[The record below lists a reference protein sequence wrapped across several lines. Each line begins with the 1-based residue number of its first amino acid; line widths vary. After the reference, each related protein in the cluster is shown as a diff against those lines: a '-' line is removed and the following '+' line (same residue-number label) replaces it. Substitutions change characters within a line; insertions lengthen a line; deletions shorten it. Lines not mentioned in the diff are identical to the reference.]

1 MRNCSA
7 CAESDSSL
15 PYSQALPGQH
25 FPAFH
30 RYYEGAKTARLPSRT
45 ARYFTRCPI
54 PPLTLAIRSQPRQ
67 SHRGCA
73 GTLFSR
79 WHPFSGRLRR
89 KSRALPCSQGTL
101 MCLCP
106 ALRPRSRLHARPV
119 AARRYCPP
127 SHESEDPRPL
137 CHFSGL
143 HRTASALAVYASC
156 RPRGR
161 LRKTRFGAVAN
172 LSPVGFHHTVTIS
185 YSADRYPQGSDRVF
199 QF

>member
-1 MRNCSA
+1 MHDCSA
-7 CAESDSSL
+7 YAESGSSL

-45 ARYFTRCPI
+45 ARCFTRCPI

-73 GTLFSR
+73 GTLISR
-79 WHPFSGRLRR
+79 WRPFSGMLRR
-89 KSRALPCSQGTL
+89 KSLALPCSQGTL

-143 HRTASALAVYASC
+143 YHTASALAVYASC

-172 LSPVGFHHTVTIS
+172 LSPVGFHHIVAIRH
-185 YSADRYPQGSDRVF
+185 SADRYPQGSDRVS